1 MSRKRFTEE
10 FKIEAV
16 RQITERGFAVRDV
29 GERLGV
35 SPHSLYTWI
44 KQYGIPAEKRVQQQD
59 QSAEVKRLQ
68 AQLKRVTEERDI
80 LKNAAVSSIDQS
92 VMVHSDQGSQ
102 LSSYEWQGFLKEHNL
117 VASMSRRGNCHD
129 NAVVES
135 FFQLLKRERIKRRT
149 CLNRE
154 QARQDV
160 FDYIEM
166 FYNPIRRHSHND
178 GLSPV
183 KYEQQFNQ
191 RLASV

>member
-1 MSRKRFTEE
+1 VTDITYIRTHEGWLYL
-10 FKIEAV
+10 AV
-16 RQITERGFAVRDV
+16 VLDLFSRQIV
-29 GERLGV
+29 GWSMQSRMDKELV
-35 SPHSLYTWI
+35 ISALLMAIW
-44 KQYGIPAEKRVQQQD
+44 KR
-59 QSAEVKRLQ
+59 KP
-68 AQLKRVTEERDI
+68 
-80 LKNAAVSSIDQS
+80 NQS

-102 LSSYEWQGFLKEHNL
+102 FSSYEWQGFLKEHNL
-117 VASMSRRGNCHD
+117 IASMSRRGNRHD

-149 CLNRE
+149 YLNRE

>member
-80 LKNAAVSSIDQS
+80 LKNAAVRSIDQS

-102 LSSYEWQGFLKEHNL
+102 FSSYEWQGFLKEHNL